1 MISGYNQVKVILWD
15 WNGTLLDDVDV
26 CISSMNAMLSSR
38 NKPELTPDRY
48 REVFTFPVINYYRRI
63 GWDMEKES
71 WDDLAME
78 FIGLYLKKLPQA
90 PLHADAFPVLDYL
103 ARKNIRQVIISAMEQ
118 NALVESVEQKGIGR
132 FFERVEGIG
141 DHYAFS
147 KADIALKAIQD
158 MNVPP
163 SSACLIGDTLHDLEV
178 AHHITCD
185 CILVANGHQTKERLT
200 AMHDRVVDNLT
211 EIQGFF

>member
-1 MISGYNQVKVILWD
+1 MTSENNQVKVILWD
-15 WNGTLLDDVDV
+15 WNGTLLDDVEV
-26 CISSMNAMLSSR
+26 CIASMNAMLCSR
-38 NKPELTPDRY
+38 NMPELTLDRY

-63 GWDMEKES
+63 GWDMDKES

-90 PLHADAFPVLDYL
+90 PLHTDAFPVLDYL
-103 ARKNIRQVIISAMEQ
+103 DGKKIRQVIISAMEQ
-118 NALVESVEQKGIGR
+118 NALMDSVEQKGIGR
-132 FFERVEGIG
+132 FFEKVEGIG

-147 KADIALKAIQD
+147 KADIASRTIRDL
-158 MNVPP
+158 NVSP

-178 AHHITCD
+178 AHHISCD

-200 AMHDRVVDNLT
+200 AMHGCVIDNLT
-211 EIQGFF
+211 EIQRFF

>member
-1 MISGYNQVKVILWD
+1 MTSENNHIKVILWD
-15 WNGTLLDDVDV
+15 WNGTLLDDVEV
-26 CISSMNAMLSSR
+26 CIASMNTMLSSR
-38 NKPELTPDRY
+38 KMPELTIDHY

-78 FIGLYLKKLPQA
+78 FIGLYLKRLPKA
-90 PLHADAFPVLDYL
+90 PLHTDVLPVLDYL
-103 ARKNIRQVIISAMEQ
+103 AGKNIRQVIISAMEQ
-118 NALVESVEQKGIGR
+118 NTLVDSVEQKVLGR

-141 DHYAFS
+141 DHYAYS
-147 KADIALKAIQD
+147 KADIATRAIRE
-158 MNVPP
+158 MKVSP

-178 AHHITCD
+178 AQHISCD

-200 AMHDRVVDNLT
+200 AMHDRVIDDLK
-211 EIQGFF
+211 EIPGLF